1 MAIVI
6 PFNRLHGVP
15 IVFEGP
21 RTLPVQRPDGA
32 DGNLVSRRRH
42 GYQCVA
48 AGIGRAPRAR
58 IAVAFCGGR
67 AARTFA
73 EELAAATLEGRGT
86 TPMTADHHHA
96 DMLRREGATK
106 LNLPALQDGAAP
118 DDEFLQ
124 AVREAAEGEY
134 EVLGEMG
141 RGQRGAIVYL
151 ARDLSTTR
159 LVALRL
165 EQGDAPDEFS
175 LEVVKQLD
183 SSIPAVESSCPRC
196 GAPQRGWGRFCPQCG
211 SDLSGLSAEL
221 HSSEELL
228 QAVKDAS
235 AGEFEVLGEM
245 DRAEGGG
252 RVYFARD
259 VASGGLVA
267 LRLLKEKTAA
277 GAEEYALNKTRVL
290 KPLAEE
296 LVGDAPAKPTPKV
309 RPPSSP
315 AVPAPPAPRKAPAPK
330 RPAPRLR
337 RRQGLALPSRR
348 TLTIVGFVVGAV
360 VVAAVLFAL
369 WDRLRSGGSEGPEV
383 EEAVPTVGSVEVM
396 LRGRVPNGATV
407 SVDGRA
413 YPLDTTITL
422 MPGPHVFRVEAPGY
436 LTVVD
441 SLPLSDGQSLIWT
454 APSMERQQ
462 QSRAPSRPRP
472 PPARPVTAPPAETT
486 VVAAAPVDTA
496 PSLTCETAYAQ
507 QAWTEARRLCFLAAN
522 AGDPLGNYVQGL
534 MYERGNGVPAD
545 PKVARTYYQ
554 LGTDGGHAP
563 SAYRLALLL
572 RDGRG
577 GDRDLEGGAT
587 VLWQAAQTGYPPAQ
601 RDLGIAYAEGTGA
614 KRDAQQAETWL
625 RRAAEQGD
633 APAQGRLGML
643 YRDGARGVSKDDVAA
658 VRWFTLAAQ
667 QGLKESQ
674 VFLAQMYRDGKGVTQ
689 SDSAAI
695 YWYERAGTPEAL
707 AEAGKLRR

>member
-1 MAIVI
+1 
-6 PFNRLHGVP
+6 
-15 IVFEGP
+15 
-21 RTLPVQRPDGA
+21 
-32 DGNLVSRRRH
+32 
-42 GYQCVA
+42 
-48 AGIGRAPRAR
+48 
-58 IAVAFCGGR
+58 
-67 AARTFA
+67 
-73 EELAAATLEGRGT
+73 
-86 TPMTADHHHA
+86 MTADHHHA
-96 DMLRREGATK
+96 DMLRRKGATK
-106 LNLPALQDGAAP
+106 LNLPALQDQAAP

-134 EVLGEMG
+134 EVVGEMG

-151 ARDLSTTR
+151 ARDLSTKR

-165 EQGDAPDEFS
+165 EPGESSDEFT

-183 SSIPAVESSCPRC
+183 SSVPAVESSCPKC

-211 SDLSGLSAEL
+211 SDLSGLSTEL
-221 HSSEELL
+221 HSSDELL

-259 VASGGLVA
+259 LASGGLVA

-296 LVGDAPAKPTPKV
+296 LVGDAPGKPTPKV
-309 RPPSSP
+309 RPPSAS
-315 AVPAPPAPRKAPAPK
+315 AVPPPAPPRKAPAPR

-337 RRQGLALPSRR
+337 KRQGLALPSRR
-348 TLTIVGFVVGAV
+348 TLTIVGFVVGAIA
-360 VVAAVLFAL
+360 VAAILLAL
-369 WDRLRSGGSEGPEV
+369 WDRLRSGGDGSTEI
-383 EEAVPTVGSVEVM
+383 EESAAPVGSVEVM
-396 LRGRVPNGATV
+396 LRGRVPAGAVV
-407 SVDGRA
+407 SIDGRA
-413 YPLDTTITL
+413 YALDTTITL
-422 MPGPHVFRVEAPGY
+422 LPGMHVFRVEAPGY
-436 LTVVD
+436 QPVVD
-441 SLPLSDGQSLIWT
+441 SLPLSEGQSLIWT

-462 QSRAPSRPRP
+462 QSRAPARPRP
-472 PPARPVTAPPAETT
+472 QPERTAATPPPETT
-486 VVAAAPVDTA
+486 VVVAAPVDTA

-534 MYERGNGVPAD
+534 MYERGNGVPSD

-554 LGTDGGHAP
+554 LGGNAGHAP
-563 SAYRLALLL
+563 STYRLALML

-577 GDRDLEGGAT
+577 GDRDVEGAAT
-587 VLWQAAQTGYPPAQ
+587 ELWQAAQAGYPPAQ
-601 RDLGIAYAEGTGA
+601 RDLGIAYVEGTGV
-614 KRDAQQAETWL
+614 KRDAPQAETWL

-633 APAQGRLGML
+633 APAQGRLGVL

-674 VFLAQMYRDGKGVTQ
+674 VFLAEMYRDGKGVTQ

-707 AEAGKLRR
+707 AEASRLRR

>member
-1 MAIVI
+1 
-6 PFNRLHGVP
+6 
-15 IVFEGP
+15 
-21 RTLPVQRPDGA
+21 
-32 DGNLVSRRRH
+32 
-42 GYQCVA
+42 
-48 AGIGRAPRAR
+48 
-58 IAVAFCGGR
+58 
-67 AARTFA
+67 
-73 EELAAATLEGRGT
+73 
-86 TPMTADHHHA
+86 MTADHHHA
-96 DMLRREGATK
+96 DMLRQKGATK
-106 LNLPALQDGAAP
+106 LNLPALQDSAAP

-151 ARDLSTTR
+151 ARDLSTKR

-165 EQGDAPDEFS
+165 EQGDSPDEFS

-183 SSIPAVESSCPRC
+183 SSVPAVESSCPKC

-211 SDLSGLSAEL
+211 SDLSGLSTEL
-221 HSSEELL
+221 HSSEDLL

-245 DRAEGGG
+245 DQAEGGG

-259 VASGGLVA
+259 LASGGLVA

-296 LVGDAPAKPTPKV
+296 LVGDAPAKAAPKV
-309 RPPSSP
+309 RPPSAP
-315 AVPAPPAPRKAPAPK
+315 APRPAPPPRKAPAPR

-337 RRQGLALPSRR
+337 KGRGLTLPSRR
-348 TLTIVGFVVGAV
+348 TMTIVGFVAGAV
-360 VVAAVLFAL
+360 VVAAILLAL
-369 WDRLRSGGSEGPEV
+369 WDRFRSGGAEGSEV
-383 EEAVPTVGSVEVM
+383 EESAAPAGSVEVM
-396 LRGRVPNGATV
+396 LRGRVPNGAV
-407 SVDGRA
+407 VAIDGRA

-422 MPGPHVFRVEAPGY
+422 LPGPHVFRVEAPGY
-436 LTVVD
+436 LPVVD

-454 APSMERQQ
+454 APAMERQ
-462 QSRAPSRPRP
+462 QSRAPPRPRP
-472 PPARPVTAPPAETT
+472 QPQRDAAPPPETT
-486 VVAAAPVDTA
+486 VVAVVAPADTA

-534 MYERGNGVPAD
+534 MYERGNGVPSD

-554 LGTDGGHAP
+554 LGGNAGHAP
-563 SAYRLALLL
+563 STYRLALML

-577 GDRDLEGGAT
+577 GDRDVEGAAT
-587 VLWQAAQTGYPPAQ
+587 ELWQAAQAGYPPAE
-601 RDLGIAYAEGTGA
+601 RDLGIAYLEGTGV
-614 KRDAQQAETWL
+614 KRDAAQAETWL
-625 RRAAEQGD
+625 RRAAEQSD
-633 APAQGRLGML
+633 APAQGRLGVL
-643 YRDGARGVSKDDVAA
+643 YRDGARGISKDDVAA

-674 VFLAQMYRDGKGVTQ
+674 VFLAEMYRDGKGTTQ

-695 YWYERAGTPEAL
+695 YWYEQAGTPEAL
-707 AEAGKLRR
+707 AEANRLRR